1 MMSIKIKY
9 TTITKSLLFTIAI
22 LILNSC
28 GFRYKKVELPER
40 TLKEKV
46 YVTRAE
52 NGDYHFQFATTDKL
66 QMFYGTSP
74 SSINWDKS
82 FRTTSQG
89 TLTIKNFSFS
99 KRYFFGFQ
107 DQQGNRFIASER
119 LIPMEKG
126 GNFRDLGG
134 IPTKDGRIV
143 QWGKLYRSG
152 KLNKLTDKDLKYFN
166 TLAINTVV
174 DFRDDIEVVEDKSRL
189 PEDRAVNQ
197 VRTPIGDRSGNM
209 QAQLK
214 KQIKKAD
221 QKTFDSEGFVVDVM
235 RQFIDTFAFQY
246 QPFLDLIAEEEKNA
260 PLLYH
265 CSAGKD
271 RTGLGTALV
280 LAMLGVEKD
289 VILGDFMMSNYYR
302 NKKINNTLRKTAWVV
317 RQRVTQPLV
326 EVKDSYLKA
335 AFDAIEVKYG
345 SMENFFE
352 KEYGYDEAKLEVV
365 REKYLMKY

>member
-1 MMSIKIKY
+1 MSKKNIYPIIKNIAWLCS
-9 TTITKSLLFTIAI
+9 ILLIVT
-22 LILNSC
+22 SC

-40 TLKEKV
+40 SLKEKV
-46 YVTRAE
+46 YVTRMD
-52 NGDYHFQFATTDKL
+52 NGDYHFQFATTDTL

-74 SSINWDKS
+74 SEINWDKS
-82 FRTTSQG
+82 YRTISQG

-99 KRYFFGFQ
+99 NRYFFGFQ
-107 DQQGNRFIASER
+107 DRQGNRFVASER

-126 GNFRDLGG
+126 QNFRDLGG
-134 IPTKDGRIV
+134 IPTKDGRVV

-152 KLNKLTDKDLKYFN
+152 KLNQLTDRDLAYFN

-189 PEDRAVNQ
+189 PKDRAVNQ

-214 KQIKKAD
+214 KQIRKAD

-246 QPFLDLIAEEEKNA
+246 QPFLDLIVEEEKNA

-280 LAMLGVEKD
+280 LAMLGVEKE

-302 NKKINNTLRKTAWVV
+302 NKKINSTLRKTAWIA

-335 AFDAIEVKYG
+335 AFDAIEAKYG
-345 SMENFFE
+345 SMENFFKE
-352 KEYGYDEAKLEVV
+352 EYGYDKAKLERV
-365 REKYLMKY
+365 REQYLTNYE